1 MRESLARVVCNPV
14 NLEEDEWRE
23 RPVDIIHAMA
33 KAQVRTA
40 GKRYN
45 LTAIGRAL
53 YPAMTLPRGDQ
64 SLDGAICAAAEA
76 LAAALMVPGFRLNL
90 LSPTARLVALHAIRE
105 HRDPVCRVCKGR
117 IDTTTGMA
125 SIPDVDKLKN
135 WKEGDGPVPMKPCP
149 ACGGSGVHK
158 YGDDER
164 TNAVG
169 DDAGRMD
176 RAFST
181 AHSLISAAMIE
192 LDRVSTELRRDR

>member
-64 SLDGAICAAAEA
+64 ALDGAIFAATEA
-76 LAAALMVPGFRLNL
+76 LAVALMVPGHRLDL
-90 LSPTARLVALHAIRE
+90 RAPTARLVAWQAIRE

-149 ACGGSGVHK
+149 SCGGSGVHK

-164 TNAVG
+164 ASAMGEYHPT
-169 DDAGRMD
+169 MD
-176 RAFST
+176 LAFST